1 MMTATMNKID
11 SFDGA
16 GLLDWKIADGD
27 SDCLVGQFW
36 QLLKSAIRTEQAT
49 TTRSHVKA
57 ERKSNL
63 HTHKELI
70 GRKAHTL
77 KSGPATFLQIRI
89 SHSDHPYCAKSEIK
103 AADPSGIHEDVN
115 SKRRQM

>member
-1 MMTATMNKID
+1 MTATMNKID

-36 QLLKSAIRTEQAT
+36 QLLKSAIRTEPAKT
-49 TTRSHVKA
+49 THSHVKA

-63 HTHKELI
+63 HTGEELI
-70 GRKAHTL
+70 GLEAHTL
-77 KSGPATFLQIRI
+77 KSGLGTFLQIRI
-89 SHSDHPYCAKSEIK
+89 SHSDHPYCANSETK

-115 SKRRQM
+115 SKGRQM